1 MQATSTDLQ
10 NLWDLQE
17 ADKAGILAQKK
28 IAELPQRNALAEL
41 GAKKQQVLEKLAS
54 VEKMHESARRALVRI
69 EDEIEIMTRKRDD
82 TQAKI
87 DAASG
92 DYRAVQSLT
101 RDLGGIAK
109 RLDTLDEEHES
120 AKAKYS
126 QVQAVKKQVDAAI
139 ASMDA
144 QALKIRES
152 YLNNSMELNERR
164 TKAQQARDQIVSR
177 IDPALVRAYDEA
189 ARRGGGIAM
198 ARLEDN
204 RCGTCRNVIDA
215 NRILLVK
222 REAPLST
229 CPNCGRLLV
238 IE

>member
-1 MQATSTDLQ
+1 MQATTTDLQ

-17 ADKAGILAQKK
+17 ADRAGLIAKKK
-28 IAELPQRNALAEL
+28 IADLPQRNALAEL

-54 VEKMHESARRALVRI
+54 IAKMHESARRSLVRI

-92 DYRAVQSLT
+92 DFRAVQSLT

-109 RLDTLDEEHES
+109 RLSTLDEEHQA
-120 AKAKYS
+120 AKVKYS
-126 QVQAVKKQVDAAI
+126 QVQAVKKQVEGAI
-139 ASMDA
+139 ASLDA

-152 YLNNSMELNERR
+152 FLNES
-164 TKAQQARDQIVSR
+164 TELKEHQAKAQRARDEIVSR
-177 IDPALVRAYDEA
+177 IDPQLVRAYDEA

-198 ARLEDN
+198 ARLDDN
-204 RCGTCRNVIDA
+204 RCGTCRNAIDA